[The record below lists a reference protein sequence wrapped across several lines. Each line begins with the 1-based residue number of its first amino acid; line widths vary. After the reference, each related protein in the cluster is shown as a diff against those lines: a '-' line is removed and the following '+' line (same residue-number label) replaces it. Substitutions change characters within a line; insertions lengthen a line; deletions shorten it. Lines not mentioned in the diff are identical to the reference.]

1 MVQVVLGDLVDQVD
15 QADQADQVDRVDLV
29 HQEHMA
35 VVAEEVA
42 LLVAAEVVVR
52 LVVEAEVPT
61 EDVSIISSFYFPTYN
76 VEKIEILCRSNNIK
90 L

>member
-1 MVQVVLGDLVDQVD
+1 MVLGDLVDQVD
-15 QADQADQVDRVDLV
+15 QADQADQVDRVDRVDLV

-52 LVVEAEVPT
+52 LVVEAVPT

>member
-1 MVQVVLGDLVDQVD
+1 MVLGDLVDQVD

-35 VVAEEVA
+35 VVAEVA